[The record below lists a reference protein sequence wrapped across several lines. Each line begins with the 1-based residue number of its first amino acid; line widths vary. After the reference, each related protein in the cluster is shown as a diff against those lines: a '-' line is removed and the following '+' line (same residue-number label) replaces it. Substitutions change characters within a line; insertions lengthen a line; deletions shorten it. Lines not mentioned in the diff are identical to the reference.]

1 MLFSSSRGGA
11 ASILLA
17 AVILAGC
24 ATAYGPRGFT
34 GGYGDTKLAEDLY
47 RVTFSGNG
55 KTSRDMVWHYWIY
68 RCAELTQQ
76 KGYSHFIILKPN
88 DPVPQP
94 VTRPMTNTSQQG
106 DARNGGDSM
115 GQLTP
120 TATHS
125 APVYIYTP
133 GITIVTYS
141 GNAVVKML
149 RVPADYPGQ
158 TVLSAEVILKLI
170 GPYVKSGGE
179 SPAPPDQEVF
189 KAALVFTPTAPAPQ
203 QRSGQ
208 VTIDDL
214 KNLLPSP

>member
-1 MLFSSSRGGA
+1 MLSTSRGGA
-11 ASILLA
+11 AGILLA

-24 ATAYGPRGFT
+24 ATAYGPHGIT
-34 GGYGDTKLAEDLY
+34 GGYADTKLAEDLY
-47 RVTFSGNG
+47 RVSFSGNG

-76 KGYSHFIILKPN
+76 QGYSHFIVLKSN
-88 DPVPQP
+88 DPIPHP
-94 VTRPMTNTSQQG
+94 VARPMSNTSLPQDPRDG
-106 DARNGGDSM
+106 SAPM

-133 GITIVTYS
+133 GVPIVTYS

-158 TVLSAEVILKLI
+158 AVLSAEVILKLV
-170 GPYVKSGGE
+170 GPYVKSAGQ
-179 SPAPPDQEVF
+179 SPAPPDQEVI
-189 KAALVFTPTAPAPQ
+189 KAALVFTPVAAAPQ